1 MWLRFLF
8 WGNCIRRYILLPL
21 DGRWNWISWLF
32 TSRAATWSSCAYRSA
47 CSWEGFYLS
56 CLLLSLRFENACS
69 CCSWEDVCLINL
81 PYLPSNFYQ
90 SRRDVVKWCFIQSFS
105 FSCIL
110 HHFNFCWSQVGLLS
124 FGKLIFYVL
133 KNFSHLWIF
142 IFFVWEFCYFSAL
155 LYEFYCLNSYPRD
168 W

>member
-1 MWLRFLF
+1 MYKQVLFLPVAQRRGQVVLIVLLVVVLGKTFVCPASF
-8 WGNCIRRYILLPL
+8 W
-21 DGRWNWISWLF
+21 
-32 TSRAATWSSCAYRSA
+32 AKV
-47 CSWEGFYLS
+47 
-56 CLLLSLRFENACS
+56 LSLRFENACS

-110 HHFNFCWSQVGLLS
+110 HHFNFCWSQVGMLS